1 MLMCKKDK
9 TCFLKRSS
17 SLGEDTHEYTFLHC
31 SSPGTL
37 FNLII
42 HDPFFSLHGF
52 IKIPQKFSPCSLE
65 CCDHSILTRYNAS
78 CKN

>member
-17 SLGEDTHEYTFLHC
+17 SLDEDTREYTFLHC

-42 HDPFFSLHGF
+42 PGKNL
-52 IKIPQKFSPCSLE
+52 
-65 CCDHSILTRYNAS
+65 DHTRIVKENT
-78 CKN
+78 